1 MDLPHRRFLR
11 GIAGA
16 LWVMAVGSGM
26 TMLWAYAEAPG
37 AAASAP
43 AVWPRESRIRPSA
56 ERATLIMLAHPYC
69 PCTRASIE
77 ELDRLMARAGDRL
90 TTDVLFVT
98 PPDASGGWEATDLWR
113 SAAAIPGVTVFDD
126 VDGIE
131 AHRFGALTSGQVL
144 LYDAAGRLRFSGGI
158 TPARGH
164 AGDNAGR
171 SAIVALVEGAS
182 SASNFETPVFGCS
195 LLDDRRS

>member
-1 MDLPHRRFLR
+1 MDLPNRRFLPA
-11 GIAGA
+11 IAGA

-37 AAASAP
+37 AAASPP
-43 AVWPRESRIRPSA
+43 AVWPRDSRIRPSA
-56 ERATLIMLAHPYC
+56 ERATLVMLAHPYC

-77 ELDRLMARAGDRL
+77 ELDRLMAQAGDRL
-90 TTDVLFVT
+90 TADVLFVT
-98 PPDASGGWEATDLWR
+98 PSDAGGGWDATDLWR
-113 SAAAIPGVTVFDD
+113 SAAAIPGVSVRDD
-126 VDGIE
+126 PDGIE
-131 AHRFGALTSGQVL
+131 ARRFGALTSGQVL

-164 AGDNAGR
+164 AGDSAGR
-171 SAIVALVEGAS
+171 SVIVALLAGAS
-182 SASNFETPVFGCS
+182 PASVETPVFGCS